1 MFIDPVALDTHMA
14 VKMFV
19 TYFLINVA
27 FQTFL
32 ANEDLGDSIDEVEVL
47 MKKHDD
53 FEKSLNA
60 QEEKIKVKKR
70 TVKRFIYTLQ
80 KKVMQHHFDRLYQFV
95 YGFISIMLGIIWK
108 LDYLSFHW
116 YFICHNCF
124 YRNVRR
130 AIKLGSMSKNK
141 CCKIGPQH

>member
-1 MFIDPVALDTHMA
+1 MQLDFIFIDPVALDTHVA

-19 TYFLINVA
+19 TYFLNNVA

-60 QEEKIKVKKR
+60 QEEKIKVEKH
-70 TVKRFIYTLQ
+70 TVKRFIY
-80 KKVMQHHFDRLYQFV
+80 DRCVLV
-95 YGFISIMLGIIWK
+95 KMECMMWIWK
-108 LDYLSFHW
+108 SILAIRYNLLLCNCARPFCVNLNILRQVLADLNQADLDF
-116 YFICHNCF
+116 FF
-124 YRNVRR
+124 FFFR
-130 AIKLGSMSKNK
+130 
-141 CCKIGPQH
+141 